1 MKFLARRAI
10 RVVAPCLL
18 FAALAGCSQQEL
30 YSQLD
35 ESQANQVVAAL
46 QNAGIKGAEKSSSS
60 GGKGGFSVSVSGPDF
75 ARAVDVL
82 SARGLPRGNPRVDS
96 MCEVFKKEGFVS
108 SPLEER
114 ARFMCARSEE
124 LSHTL
129 SKINGVVQANVL
141 VSVPEK
147 NPLADKPALA
157 TASVLITYQPE
168 AEANLRQ
175 QVGQIKALVVNA
187 VEGLPY
193 DNVTVMMSPAEP
205 MPPAPP
211 RPALTATWMDYG
223 GLFLFLIGGVIG
235 VAALVAGL
243 VMWIR
248 QRHARQVHGDG
259 DQPSVAIGSHDGGV
273 DRPQLREVGLDG
285 ARPPNILGA

>member
-1 MKFLARRAI
+1 MKSLARRAI

-18 FAALAGCSQQEL
+18 LAALAGCSQQEL
-30 YSQLD
+30 YGQLD
-35 ESQANQVVAAL
+35 ETQANQVVAAL
-46 QNAGIKGAEKSSSS
+46 QNAGIKGAEKSSSN
-60 GGKGGFSVSVSGPDF
+60 GGKGGFTVSVSAPDF
-75 ARAVDVL
+75 ARAVDIL

-114 ARFMCARSEE
+114 ARFMCARSDE
-124 LSHTL
+124 LSQTL

-168 AEANLRQ
+168 AVANLRQ

-205 MPPAPP
+205 MPPALPHS
-211 RPALTATWMDYG
+211 ALTATWMDYG
-223 GLFLFLIGGVIG
+223 ALFLIGGAIG
-235 VAALVAGL
+235 IAALVAGL
-243 VMWIR
+243 VMWMR
-248 QRHARQVHGDG
+248 QRHTKQALDGGDP
-259 DQPSVAIGSHDGGV
+259 PSVAIGSRDGV
-273 DRPQLREVGLDG
+273 AHRPQLREVGLDA
-285 ARPPNILGA
+285 ARSPNI